1 MGMVIIFG
9 VIKTNSMDNLWTDRE
24 KAVVNGRDKM
34 VNYLRVNTTKTNATV
49 TEYIIG
55 QMVTY
60 TKDNLKTMKETVSE
74 KWLGK
79 MDKFTWESGKMGHS
93 MVKDKFVPI
102 FFLVQLRSNFCSKME
117 KR

>member
-1 MGMVIIFG
+1 
-9 VIKTNSMDNLWTDRE
+9 
-24 KAVVNGRDKM
+24 VVNGRDKM

-74 KWLGK
+74 K
-79 MDKFTWESGKMGHS
+79 
-93 MVKDKFVPI
+93 
-102 FFLVQLRSNFCSKME
+102 
-117 KR
+117 